1 MGIFDWVNKKGTKE
15 EGIEKPLETESSSDF
30 RYQNHGTIY
39 PIITKKFD
47 GEKNLGEL
55 GVVIDSIPDYERLRL
70 RAYDAEI
77 RTDLVKIITSKF
89 FKWVVG
95 NGLKLQAEPNKTFLS
110 LEGVEEDWQTIQKNI
125 EARFLV
131 YSKSNYA
138 DFSKMNNLHVKA
150 MEAYKTAFLGGDS
163 LVVCRV
169 EDLNVN
175 VQIIDGQHIKQP
187 NSDDLEKAKGRGNY
201 VKHGIEFNKR
211 GEHVA
216 YFVSVLDNEN
226 ALGKFERI
234 QVYGEKS
241 KRKLAWM
248 IYGEKNRV
256 DHVRGIPAITQ
267 ILEKLNKLDRYT
279 EASVSKAEQGA
290 NVVYSIE
297 HDIYSSGENPI
308 DKKLD
313 QKLKTTGAIQDG
325 YALADGLANRII
337 ETTSN
342 QVFNMPNGAKLKTFT
357 GTADNNFEAFQ
368 RTIFNFL
375 CASVDIPSEVALQMY
390 NSNYSASR
398 AAINSW
404 GYIIGIHRENIAN
417 DFYRPIYKLWLEV
430 EILKNKINLPSYI
443 SALNRKDIM
452 QIEAFSQCRFLGK
465 NMPHIDPLKEIK
477 AIREM
482 LGTEGATPL
491 ISHEQ
496 AAEMANVGDFSEN
509 YSKYLEEDKIIVKPK
524 IEQNANN

>member
-1 MGIFDWVNKKGTKE
+1 MSIFNWNKKETKE
-15 EGIEKPLETESSSDF
+15 DFIEKPIEPESNSDSRF
-30 RYQNHGTIY
+30 ENYGMNY

-47 GEKNLGEL
+47 GEKTPGEL
-55 GVVIDSIPDYERLRL
+55 GVIIDSVPDYQRLRL

-77 RTDLVKIITSKF
+77 KTDLVKIITSKF
-89 FKWVVG
+89 FKWVIG
-95 NGLKLQAEPNKTFLS
+95 SGLKLQAEPNKTFLA
-110 LEGVEEDWQTIQKNI
+110 LEGVEENWQELQKNI
-125 EARFLV
+125 EARFSV

-138 DFSKMNNLHVKA
+138 DFSRMNNLHYKA
-150 MEAYKTAFLGGDS
+150 METYKTAFLGGDC

-169 EDLNVN
+169 EDLNLN
-175 VQIIDGQHIKQP
+175 VQVIDGQHVKQP
-187 NSDDLEKAKGRGNY
+187 DINDVEKAKERGNH
-201 VKHGIEFNKR
+201 VKHGIEFNER
-211 GEHVA
+211 GEHIA
-216 YFVSVLDNEN
+216 YYVYTISKDFG
-226 ALGKFERI
+226 LGDFERI
-234 QVYGEKS
+234 AVYGEKS

-248 IYGEKNRV
+248 VYGEKNRV

-297 HDIYSSGENPI
+297 HDVFSSGENPI

-313 QKLKTTGAIQDG
+313 QKLKFSGAVQDG
-325 YALADGLANRII
+325 YALADGLANRIV

-357 GTADNNFEAFQ
+357 GTTDNNYEAFSKSV
-368 RTIFNFL
+368 FNSL
-375 CASVDIPSEVALQMY
+375 CASVDIPPEVALQMY

-404 GYIIGIHRENIAN
+404 GYIIGIHRENASN
-417 DFYRPIYKLWLEV
+417 DFYKPVYKLWLEV

-443 SALNRKDIM
+443 SALNKKDNM
-452 QIEAFSQCRFLGK
+452 LIEAYSQCRFIGK

-509 YSKYLEEDKIIVKPK
+509 YSKYLEEDKTIVKPK
-524 IEQNANN
+524 TEDNVNN